1 VRFIVSEAFV
11 RKYLRGEDP
20 LSKTIS
26 VYMAK
31 DNPYSEI
38 IGVAGDV
45 KQDSLDKEPAPAV
58 YYVHTNLKYPN
69 MVFAARVDGDPL
81 ALAGPVRRII
91 REMDPALPMAGV
103 RTLDQIVGQTI
114 ARQKFAALLLAGFSL
129 AALLLASVGIY
140 GVLAYAVSE
149 RTREVGI
156 RLAVGADPARIVTLI
171 LGSGARMAG
180 AGTAIGVFGA
190 LALSYLLKTLLF
202 GVSTRDPL
210 TFVAVPLILMTI
222 ALLAA
227 WLPARR
233 ASKIDPM
240 QALRTQ

>member
-1 VRFIVSEAFV
+1 
-11 RKYLRGEDP
+11 
-20 LSKTIS
+20 
-26 VYMAK
+26 
-31 DNPYSEI
+31 
-38 IGVAGDV
+38 
-45 KQDSLDKEPAPAV
+45 
-58 YYVHTNLKYPN
+58 